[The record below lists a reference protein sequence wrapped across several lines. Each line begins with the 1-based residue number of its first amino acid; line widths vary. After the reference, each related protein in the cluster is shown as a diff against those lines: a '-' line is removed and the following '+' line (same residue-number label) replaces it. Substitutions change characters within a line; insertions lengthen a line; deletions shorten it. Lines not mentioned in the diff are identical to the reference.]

1 MNDAIRV
8 KNESKKKWE
17 SLGRQ
22 DGRDSYL
29 QANKEATKEVARSKT
44 RIMDEVYKEF
54 EIPEGE
60 IHFYR
65 IPEVRDKSKKGVVLL

>member
-17 SLGRQ
+17 SLGRE

-29 QANKEATKEVARSKT
+29 QTNKEATKEVVRPKT
-44 RIMDEVYKEF
+44 QIMDEVYKEL
-54 EIPEGE
+54 ETPEGQNT
-60 IHFYR
+60 F
-65 IPEVRDKSKKGVVLL
+65 L